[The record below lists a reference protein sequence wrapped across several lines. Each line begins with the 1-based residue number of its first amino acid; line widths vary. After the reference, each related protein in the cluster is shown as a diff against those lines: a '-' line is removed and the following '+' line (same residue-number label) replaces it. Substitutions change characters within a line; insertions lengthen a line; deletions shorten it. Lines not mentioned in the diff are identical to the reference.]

1 MIFGE
6 VEDHLI
12 QTNIPFA
19 NPTVTPAVVANIPSN
34 NNENNEKDSAPS
46 SPDSLNNFYDAGF
59 YQRGDYVEI
68 FKGTEVGWKRG
79 RIASDKKNGS
89 YDIRMETGV
98 DEVHR
103 GRYMRFHFR
112 SKEKVEIR
120 LLHTTEWQVGQI
132 LRQEKNGHY
141 AVVYEQQTNQ
151 EEGNVDPK
159 RLLPQG
165 RGAIREKTVE
175 HAKKLEEII
184 QAASFSQLLKY
195 SLPTSPSTAK
205 EKKNIVSLV
214 KPHKIHDERGPEE
227 KEEDSHHLRN
237 PATTD
242 HNRTVSPRKNSNK
255 PVPPVE
261 EAVTTHEQESIND
274 SEHHHRRHSH
284 HRVRSRTTSKEEQQ
298 LENDRHDK
306 DHKHHHRSHHHHN
319 RDRRHS
325 RDKDREQTPEIV
337 RMKSPEITNDNSHTN
352 NQVEEEAEQHQHSMQ
367 EHNHDPQTHRHQQ
380 RSSDPEVTSSNEQH
394 PPKEKKVNRRQLRQK
409 EIQNQS
415 TPHQENNKKVF
426 DGGNLERESHG
437 AISSDSDFYYERKD
451 NKTVE
456 YPPKGLTIQNNN
468 LHEKKN
474 ENHSS
479 QNKYLIS
486 PPSEKEEEEEQ
497 NRRPLNHEGLN
508 QQTGAIRVLEN
519 GVFSPEREIAAV
531 VPSFPSQQGQQQH
544 QAPISVSPYN
554 QLSVQQAPRQ
564 QQEQQ
569 QLQLTGSL
577 ENYFPSS
584 FPVQTNNSH
593 QNNYINSQ
601 RNNNS
606 NNSNNNPFFPP
617 ANNFFPSAH
626 PHPLSSAHPS
636 HPFYS
641 ASLLQNSQFP
651 SYNYN
656 HHSAA
661 PPVNSSYYYNNQLQ
675 HYSQEQQHALA
686 VARNVFP
693 SSPPPTTIPSF
704 THPHPLYHQNR
715 PHSPRKGL
723 ESLLFN
729 NCEYRLGDRVLVQ
742 DENSGRRGPVAQHE
756 CLIHSINLDGT
767 INLLTGTGAILVNM
781 SPIQLTPLPFT
792 HSNIINN
799 TTNSNNNNRQV
810 DSHHQRF
817 VSTPATQNLMENPAP
832 SNGEMERMVFRTSSP
847 FVTTSRVDPVLLS
860 QSAPPKTH
868 HFPITNNRHLQNFLK
883 GERVA
888 VQFEGN
894 SYESVAVAEGT
905 IIADHG
911 EGFYSVLLDLESDER
926 IIEERF
932 ITRSVKGTT
941 VYNNDNHNLF
951 QSPTMSN
958 HRDRDEQYS
967 SSIAFSEM
975 TNKMHDLNLQ
985 SAYKPY
991 PPPSAAEKGSQMS
1004 TSAQKQN
1011 EKESK
1016 PPINR
1021 TELNRKRNEEQ
1032 HQNKHETRET
1042 PRRHSSSR
1050 VTEQNS
1056 KHEEQE
1062 PEVPLPSYDHHT
1074 RRRSSSSHRRSS
1086 HHTLDYSKGMKVLYQ
1101 PPGSKEMKSYL
1112 GTITA
1117 VNDYDQSV
1125 DLILDSGIFQE
1136 KISFQNIL
1144 PFNFSPPDRSSHSRG
1159 GRDHHQHRKEE
1170 ENNLLS
1176 SQEPVSSASSF
1187 TPQRPTNEQKSN
1199 GRFERRGS
1207 RQEERQTPHKRS
1219 PERTQR
1225 RETEEEVE
1233 DEKFNERQ
1241 RGKQTEKDVHHQ
1253 LNDEKP
1259 PATREGRRPSTRTGT
1274 EFSSVQFGAIY
1285 HPTISNRIGKDGKKQ
1300 EEEWNSLLFFCDY
1313 QRNYQKQFKEKHFQI
1328 QLTAFTTPSEGE
1340 EGVEEQEIDFHSF
1353 EDPSSSPFVY
1363 FPSVEEK
1370 DHLMLI
1376 WKFRSSGVKK
1386 ETKKGNNKQKGHLL
1400 MTVYD
1405 NGELL
1410 HFAKLPFITGFSAG
1424 SHSSYEVVPFQEIST
1439 EKRNIVNLL
1448 PHSTSDFS
1456 GNHLPEKN
1464 SHSPAPSSGIAAAT
1478 QLFFS
1483 FEELTTFNSFQE
1495 IVQEFPV
1502 VPSLLQNKKKMN
1514 KQRLHE
1520 ELLSRYFFVNVF
1532 FSDVNLLVKS
1542 TGLEKVRALFPR
1554 NVGFVVSFHFAPP
1567 LSSKRNPLVESYAMI
1582 YQSIAKNNKF
1592 VLLFTLLPISM
1603 KPNVLSADV
1612 LVSSLKNII
1621 ENTFPLPSENW
1632 ENEIQFWEFREIN
1645 LKGSNTHN
1653 DSEGHPL
1660 LGMKW
1665 KYFFQLI
1672 PYMKLVLS
1680 FLILRDFLLL
1690 NDQRLREQ
1698 QEENS
1703 RERNRS
1709 RNGNRR
1715 TKPREEK
1722 EELISFF
1729 HEVYS
1734 HWFLSLANPSAA
1746 SSFELKN
1753 LLVYFEFL
1761 CILESHFPS
1770 LTEAG
1775 ASRGTTSPRDHNDMK
1790 NTNPSHRRSSSTS
1803 NVSKQLLN
1811 RLESS
1816 YQEIVSSSSDD
1827 LFHYCDNLLQQ
1838 FLVSSHSYFIGN
1850 GFQENISFVM
1860 SILWERTKFFS
1871 SERVEEKNLFEYLNF
1886 YCLALPQNVLS
1897 HSSSHSHHNRLL
1909 LSYCSSDYF
1918 HSRVSPLFASFSV
1931 TRTTHNQSEHFISV
1945 KEFPFKQSIEKSL
1958 EKQPSDHAH
1967 SNHRRKSESHHH
1979 HSSNSRSPREVVND
1993 NEEQE
1998 NHKKDRRTEAT
2009 KENKEKNQQIVQ
2021 KESHQK
2027 NSPQR
2032 HDDRTKKTEKE
2043 QPKEESLTPEDEFIR
2058 SLCSICGL
2066 PSSQQVATATSQ
2078 SFLQLEG
2085 FVKEMM
2091 NQGIYSLSDFDQL
2104 PALLLK
2110 QSLHERLS
2118 PEKEREYLIQI
2129 LSQFF
2134 QQQRQQQQQQS
2145 DSHRLSWFLQMK
2157 IVSYLVDHHN
2167 SPHN

>member
-19 NPTVTPAVVANIPSN
+19 TPTVTPAVVTNIPSS

-46 SPDSLNNFYDAGF
+46 SSDSLNNFYDAGF

-141 AVVYEQQTNQ
+141 AVVYEQQANQ

-195 SLPTSPSTAK
+195 SLPTSPSTTK
-205 EKKNIVSLV
+205 ERKNLVSLV

-227 KEEDSHHLRN
+227 KEEDSHLLRN
-237 PATTD
+237 PTTSD

-261 EAVTTHEQESIND
+261 GAVTTHEQESIND
-274 SEHHHRRHSH
+274 SDHHRRHSH

-298 LENDRHDK
+298 LETDRHEK
-306 DHKHHHRSHHHHN
+306 DHKQHHRSHHHHHHN

-325 RDKDREQTPEIV
+325 REKEREQTPEIV
-337 RMKSPEITNDNSHTN
+337 RMKSPEITSDHSHTN
-352 NQVEEEAEQHQHSMQ
+352 NQIEEDVERLQHPMQ
-367 EHNHDPQTHRHQQ
+367 EHHHDLQTHRHQQ
-380 RSSDPEVTSSNEQH
+380 RSSDPEVTSSNEQL

-415 TPHQENNKKVF
+415 TQQENNSELVKKVLE
-426 DGGNLERESHG
+426 GGNLERESHG

-456 YPPKGLTIQNNN
+456 YPPKGSAIQNSNH
-468 LHEKKN
+468 HEKKN

-486 PPSEKEEEEEQ
+486 PPSEKEEEQ
-497 NRRPLNHEGLN
+497 NHRPLNHEQLN
-508 QQTGAIRVLEN
+508 QQIDASRVFEN
-519 GVFSPEREIAAV
+519 EVFSPEREIAVV
-531 VPSFPSQQGQQQH
+531 VPSFPSQQH
-544 QAPISVSPYN
+544 QAPISVNTYK
-554 QLSVQQAPRQ
+554 QLSVQPVPLQ
-564 QQEQQ
+564 QQEQKQ
-569 QLQLTGSL
+569 QQLTGSL

-584 FPVQTNNSH
+584 FPVQSNNSH

-601 RNNNS
+601 PNNNS

-617 ANNFFPSAH
+617 ANNFFPTA
-626 PHPLSSAHPS
+626 HPLSSAHPS

-656 HHSAA
+656 YHSAA
-661 PPVNSSYYYNNQLQ
+661 PPVGSSYYYYYNNQLQ
-675 HYSQEQQHALA
+675 HYSQEQQHAPA

-704 THPHPLYHQNR
+704 THPHPLQHQNR

-742 DENSGRRGPVAQHE
+742 DENSGRRGQVTQHE

-767 INLLTGTGAILVNM
+767 INLLTGIGAILVNM
-781 SPIQLTPLPFT
+781 NPIHLTPLPFT

-799 TTNSNNNNRQV
+799 NNRQI
-810 DSHHQRF
+810 DSRHQRF
-817 VSTPATQNLMENPAP
+817 VSTPATQNLMEVPAP
-832 SNGEMERMVFRTSSP
+832 SDQQMDRMIFRTSSP
-847 FVTTSRVDPVLLS
+847 FATTTSRVDPVLLS
-860 QSAPPKTH
+860 QSAPPKAH
-868 HFPITNNRHLQNFLK
+868 HFPITNNRQQQNFVK

-894 SYESVAVAEGT
+894 SFESVTVAEGT
-905 IIADHG
+905 IVADHG
-911 EGFYSVLLDLESDER
+911 EGFYSVLLDLETDER

-932 ITRSVKGTT
+932 ITRSVKRTT
-941 VYNNDNHNLF
+941 GNNNDNHNVF

-975 TNKMHDLNLQ
+975 SNKMHDLNLQ
-985 SAYKPY
+985 STYKPY
-991 PPPSAAEKGSQMS
+991 PPPSEAVTINQMP
-1004 TSAQKQN
+1004 TSGQKQN

-1021 TELNRKRNEEQ
+1021 TELNRKKNEEQ

-1042 PRRHSSSR
+1042 PRRHSSPR

-1056 KHEEQE
+1056 KYEEA
-1062 PEVPLPSYDHHT
+1062 EVPLPSYDRHT

-1101 PPGSKEMKSYL
+1101 PPGSKEKKSYL

-1117 VNDYDQSV
+1117 VNENEQSV
-1125 DLILDSGIFQE
+1125 DLIMDSGIFQE
-1136 KISFQNIL
+1136 NVSFQNIL

-1159 GRDHHQHRKEE
+1159 GRDHHQHRKDE

-1207 RQEERQTPHKRS
+1207 RQEERQTHHKRS
-1219 PERTQR
+1219 PERNQR

-1233 DEKFNERQ
+1233 EEKFNERQ
-1241 RGKQTEKDVHHQ
+1241 RGKQTEKELHHQ
-1253 LNDEKP
+1253 LHDEKP

-1274 EFSSVQFGAIY
+1274 ESSSVQFGAVY
-1285 HPTISNRIGKDGKKQ
+1285 HPTISNRVDTDGKKH

-1313 QRNYQKQFKEKHFQI
+1313 HRNYQKQFKDKRFQI
-1328 QLTAFTTPSEGE
+1328 QLTAFTTPSVGVE
-1340 EGVEEQEIDFHSF
+1340 EVEEQEIDFHSF

-1370 DHLMLI
+1370 DHLILF
-1376 WKFRSSGVKK
+1376 WKFRSSSSTGVKK
-1386 ETKKGNNKQKGHLL
+1386 EKKKDIKQKGHLL

-1405 NGELL
+1405 NGQLL
-1410 HFAKLPFITGFSAG
+1410 HFAKLPFTTGFSAT
-1424 SHSSYEVVPFQEIST
+1424 SHSSYEVVRLQEISAD
-1439 EKRNIVNLL
+1439 KRNIVNLL
-1448 PHSTSDFS
+1448 SHSTSPGDS
-1456 GNHLPEKN
+1456 LPEKN
-1464 SHSPAPSSGIAAAT
+1464 SHSPTASFGIAT

-1483 FEELTTFNSFQE
+1483 FEELTAFHSFQE
-1495 IVQEFPV
+1495 IVQQFPV
-1502 VPSLLQNKKKMN
+1502 IPSLLQNNQKKS
-1514 KQRLHE
+1514 KQRLPE
-1520 ELLSRYFFVNVF
+1520 ESLSRYVFVNVF
-1532 FSDVNLLVKS
+1532 FSDVNLLVNS
-1542 TGLEKVRALFPR
+1542 ASLEKVRAFFPR
-1554 NVGFVVSFHFAPP
+1554 NVGFVISFHFTPP
-1567 LSSKRNPLVESYAMI
+1567 WSSKRNPLVESYAMI

-1621 ENTFPLPSENW
+1621 ENTFPSPSENW

-1645 LKGSNTHN
+1645 LKGSNAHN
-1653 DSEGHPL
+1653 DSTGHPL

-1680 FLILRDFLLL
+1680 FLILREFLLL

-1703 RERNRS
+1703 RDQNRS
-1709 RNGNRR
+1709 RNGNCR
-1715 TKPREEK
+1715 TKPREDK

-1761 CILESHFPS
+1761 CILENHFPS
-1770 LTEAG
+1770 LTETG
-1775 ASRGTTSPRDHNDMK
+1775 ASRGTTSPRDQNDVK
-1790 NTNPSHRRSSSTS
+1790 NNSPSRSHHHRSSSSS
-1803 NVSKQLLN
+1803 NVSKQMLN
-1811 RLESS
+1811 RMESS

-1827 LFHYCDNLLQQ
+1827 LFHYCENLLQQ

-1886 YCLALPQNVLS
+1886 YCLALPQNVLP
-1897 HSSSHSHHNRLL
+1897 HSSSHSHHSRLL

-1918 HSRVSPLFASFSV
+1918 HSRVSPLFASFNV
-1931 TRTTHNQSEHFISV
+1931 AKTTHNQSEHFISV

-1958 EKQPSDHAH
+1958 EKQPSNHTQE
-1967 SNHRRKSESHHH
+1967 NHRRKSESHHH
-1979 HSSNSRSPREVVND
+1979 HSNNSRSPREVVND
-1993 NEEQE
+1993 DEEQE
-1998 NHKKDRRTEAT
+1998 KHKRDRRTEAT
-2009 KENKEKNQQIVQ
+2009 RENNDKNHQIVQ
-2021 KESHQK
+2021 KDIHQK

-2032 HDDRTKKTEKE
+2032 HDDRNKNIEKE
-2043 QPKEESLTPEDEFIR
+2043 HPREESLTQEEEFIR
-2058 SLCSICGL
+2058 SLCAICGL
-2066 PSSQQVATATSQ
+2066 PSSQQVANSTSQ
-2078 SFLQLEG
+2078 PFLQLEG

-2091 NQGIYSLSDFDQL
+2091 SQGIYSLSDFDQL
-2104 PALLLK
+2104 PSLLLK

-2118 PEKEREYLIQI
+2118 PEKEREYLVQI

-2134 QQQRQQQQQQS
+2134 QQHRQQQQQQS

-2157 IVSYLVDHHN
+2157 IVSYLVDHHY
-2167 SPHN
+2167 SAH